1 MKPAMASRQKIT
13 SVVFAFLFT
22 FGLAGSAGAWGN
34 APTHVSMA
42 QDLTGALPDGV
53 DEELFLCAAVAAD
66 LGKTRLFQATNR
78 GYVHSME
85 FAQSLLKVAGTNST
99 WRATALAWAVHMKV
113 DDYGHLNCIP
123 PEDPAHAIWELHVDV
138 IFYHERRPGDPDW
151 EAVNDGLGPE
161 CCDPKLIF
169 LASQHYRQHYD
180 AAVPLVWPHLVMLGL
195 KNLKATIA
203 AEYDYHRKFGNARV
217 SQWWLD
223 RHDLDGWPDCY
234 RASVNEAQG
243 WLNSQ

>member
-42 QDLTGALPDGV
+42 QDLTGALPVDV
-53 DEELFLCAAVAAD
+53 DEEVFICAAVAAD
-66 LGKTRLFQATNR
+66 LGKTRLFQAIDR
-78 GYVHSME
+78 GYIHSQK
-85 FAQSLLKVAGTNST
+85 FAESLLEVAGTNPT

-113 DDYGHLNCIP
+113 DEYGHEECIP
-123 PEDPAHAIWELHVDV
+123 QEDPQHAIMELQVDTI
-138 IFYHERRPGDPDW
+138 IFREGSPLRNDPLDW

-169 LASQHYRQHYD
+169 LASQHYRQHCD

-203 AEYDYHRKFGNARV
+203 AEYEYHR
-217 SQWWLD
+217 
-223 RHDLDGWPDCY
+223 
-234 RASVNEAQG
+234 
-243 WLNSQ
+243 